1 MTMFC
6 LRGDTVRTKSGV
18 IGQVVDVWGVA
29 RTWVKIKTD
38 DGQTLYLMTD
48 QVDSIIQRDRGR
60 KTKWQSRSISS
71 KSRT

>member
-1 MTMFC
+1 MLC
-6 LRGDTVRTKSGV
+6 LRGDTIKTRSGV

-38 DGQTLYLMTD
+38 DGQNLYIIAD
-48 QVDSIIQRDRGR
+48 QIESIIQRDKGR
-60 KTKWQSRSISS
+60 KTKWLSRSTSS